1 MNRKKQQSQVHHIR
15 KGVWVRRGEE
25 EGNRGHHE
33 EEEGNQGHHEEEEG
47 NRGHHEEGEGNRVHH
62 EEEEDSQVH
71 HEEAEEEPFSQIKY
85 NYEDACVVF
94 S

>member
-33 EEEGNQGHHEEEEG
+33 EEEGSQGHHEEEEG
-47 NRGHHEEGEGNRVHH
+47 NRGG
-62 EEEEDSQVH
+62 
-71 HEEAEEEPFSQIKY
+71 HEEAEEEPFSQIKV
-85 NYEDACVVF
+85 NYEDACFVF

>member
-33 EEEGNQGHHEEEEG
+33 EEEGSQGHHEEEEGSQGHHEEEEG
-47 NRGHHEEGEGNRVHH
+47 NRGG
-62 EEEEDSQVH
+62 
-71 HEEAEEEPFSQIKY
+71 HEEAEEEPFSQIKD